1 MKMINQRFILETMM
15 HLYPTVSTE
24 KIRNRRTSLILG
36 ALLSVAVFGQ
46 QAARGV
52 EPTDVSLHASGEA
65 LTQFLG
71 QWCTDCHGPDTQESG
86 LRFDTLSQQWDDP
99 KVAAQWRQIEEQVLF
114 CEMPPEGS
122 DVADSAERKQ
132 FVEAIESQLQ
142 MHGQGFGL
150 AEKMLLP
157 EYGNLLDHDTLFSGE
172 VKQKPYTSA
181 RLWRQRPGIYKK
193 MWGPHYGQ
201 QHWISVKIGGG
212 NQATARNRVQHGPHK
227 GKAISKRYFANEKFA
242 NPFFEY
248 VHRASGITDYA
259 SIMAD
264 QASLEAL
271 LTNAESMAEILTLG
285 LPVTIVTEVKNKD
298 SRHGNNH
305 GSFVGGVE
313 TISHERR
320 GKIPVAFH
328 RIMEATKEV
337 SESDFRDALQ
347 VAFNLFLRREPSP
360 QDVKHYWHNVFQK
373 NAELGNTT
381 ALQAMLIYI
390 AISPEFV
397 YRMETGLTEPDE
409 DGRRFLSPHELVG
422 AIHYA
427 FHNTPAF
434 GVNEF
439 ETIEKYAKNSDPLV
453 KNALT
458 QEQVR
463 RHAKHGWLVERMN
476 EGQLQTREHVE
487 KVIREILGT
496 RSRNLNP
503 NHNSDIDSVTN
514 ARILQFFREFFGYH
528 KAQTVFKDVE
538 KFAGQDEFQ
547 HYHSHTPVRLMYDT
561 DALILHILQED
572 KDVLQQLLTTNKVFV
587 SYWNGSNP
595 EDQIKRAGGRDK
607 YIAKHDSQSYN
618 LDPFEYKTNG
628 KLAITAPSEQRCGIL
643 TQPSW
648 LVAHSGNFDNDPV
661 RRGKWIREKLLAGT
675 VIDVPITVDAQVPDD
690 ESKTLRERFSVVR
703 NEYCWRCHRKMNPL
717 GMPFEAYNHVGR
729 FRELEKGKPVDTS
742 GAILFTGGDHFSGD
756 VSNVREMMEALA
768 KEPKVRQSFLRH
780 MFRFWM
786 GRNESLRDSKT
797 LIAMDKAYLK
807 SGGSFKETLVA
818 LLTSD
823 SFLYR
828 K

>member
-1 MKMINQRFILETMM
+1 MNLK
-15 HLYPTVSTE
+15 PS
-24 KIRNRRTSLILG
+24 
-36 ALLSVAVFGQ
+36 
-46 QAARGV
+46 
-52 EPTDVSLHASGEA
+52 
-65 LTQFLG
+65 
-71 QWCTDCHGPDTQESG
+71 
-86 LRFDTLSQQWDDP
+86 
-99 KVAAQWRQIEEQVLF
+99 
-114 CEMPPEGS
+114 
-122 DVADSAERKQ
+122 RK
-132 FVEAIESQLQ
+132 
-142 MHGQGFGL
+142 
-150 AEKMLLP
+150 
-157 EYGNLLDHDTLFSGE
+157 
-172 VKQKPYTSA
+172 YT
-181 RLWRQRPGIYKK
+181 
-193 MWGPHYGQ
+193 
-201 QHWISVKIGGG
+201 
-212 NQATARNRVQHGPHK
+212 
-227 GKAISKRYFANEKFA
+227 
-242 NPFFEY
+242 
-248 VHRASGITDYA
+248 
-259 SIMAD
+259 
-264 QASLEAL
+264 
-271 LTNAESMAEILTLG
+271 
-285 LPVTIVTEVKNKD
+285 
-298 SRHGNNH
+298 
-305 GSFVGGVE
+305 
-313 TISHERR
+313 
-320 GKIPVAFH
+320 
-328 RIMEATKEV
+328 
-337 SESDFRDALQ
+337 
-347 VAFNLFLRREPSP
+347 
-360 QDVKHYWHNVFQK
+360 
-373 NAELGNTT
+373 
-381 ALQAMLIYI
+381 
-390 AISPEFV
+390 
-397 YRMETGLTEPDE
+397 
-409 DGRRFLSPHELVG
+409 
-422 AIHYA
+422 
-427 FHNTPAF
+427 
-434 GVNEF
+434 
-439 ETIEKYAKNSDPLV
+439 KNSDPLV

-607 YIAKHDSQSYN
+607 YIAKHDAQSYN

-628 KLAITAPSEQRCGIL
+628 KVAITAPSEQRCGVL

-661 RRGKWIREKLLAGT
+661 RRGKWIREKLLAGA
-675 VIDVPITVDAQVPDD
+675 VIDVPITVDAQIPDD

-742 GAILFTGGDHFSGD
+742 GAILFTGGGHFSGD

>member
-1 MKMINQRFILETMM
+1 MC
-15 HLYPTVSTE
+15 LYPIVSTAIFQDWR
-24 KIRNRRTSLILG
+24 KHFSLNGILLVIMLAVLGQSLAFG
-36 ALLSVAVFGQ
+36 ADDVA
-46 QAARGV
+46 
-52 EPTDVSLHASGEA
+52 DSLPASDEV
-65 LTQFLG
+65 LTRFLG
-71 QWCTDCHGPDTQESG
+71 KWCVDCHGPDSQESG
-86 LRFDTLSQQWDDP
+86 LRFDDLSRRWDDP
-99 KVAAQWRQIEEQVLF
+99 KAAEQWRKIGEQVLF
-114 CEMPPEGS
+114 REMPPEGN
-122 DVADSAERKQ
+122 DAPEAGERER
-132 FVEAIESQLQ
+132 FVDKIESRLQ
-142 MHGQGFGL
+142 PYGHGFGL
-150 AEKMLLP
+150 ADKMLLP
-157 EYGNLLDHDTLFSGE
+157 EFGNLLDHDTLFSGQVTE
-172 VKQKPYTSA
+172 KPYTSA
-181 RLWRQRPGIYKK
+181 RLWRQRPEIYRR

-212 NQATARNRVQHGPHK
+212 NEATARNRVQHGPHK

-248 VHRASGITDYA
+248 VHQASGITDYA

-328 RIMEATKEV
+328 RIMKTKGAV
-337 SESDFRDALQ
+337 SEADFRSALQ

-360 QDVKHYWHNVFQK
+360 QNVEHYWENVFLK

-397 YRMETGLTEPDE
+397 YRMETGISEPEE

-434 GVNEF
+434 GVNDF
-439 ETIEKYAKNSDPLV
+439 ETIEKYTKNSDPLV

-463 RHAKHGWLVERMN
+463 RHVTHGWLVERMKAG
-476 EGQLQTREHVE
+476 ELQSREHVE
-487 KVIREILGT
+487 EVVRQILGS

-503 NHNSDIDSVTN
+503 NHNSDINSVTN
-514 ARILQFFREFFGYH
+514 PRVLQFFREFFGYH

-538 KFAGQDEFQ
+538 KFAEQEDFQ
-547 HYHSHTPVRLMYDT
+547 HYQSHTPVRLMYDT
-561 DALILHILQED
+561 DALILHVLEQDQE
-572 KDVLQQLLTTNKVFV
+572 VLQQLLTTNEVFV

-595 EDQIKRAGGRDK
+595 EDQIKRAGGREK
-607 YIAKHDSQSYN
+607 YIAKHDAQSYN
-618 LDPFEYKTNG
+618 FDPFEYATNG
-628 KLAITAPSEQRCGIL
+628 KVAIAAPADQRCGIL

-675 VIDVPITVDAQVPDD
+675 VLDVPITVDAQVPDD
-690 ESKTLRERFSVVR
+690 DTKTLRERFSVVR
-703 NEYCWRCHRKMNPL
+703 NDYCWRCHRKMNPL
-717 GMPFEAYNHVGR
+717 GMPFEAYNHVGK
-729 FRELEKGKPVDTS
+729 FRESEKGKPVDTS
-742 GAILFTGGDHFSGD
+742 GAIQFTGEEQLNGDL
-756 VSNVREMMEALA
+756 SNVREMMERLA
-768 KEPKVRQSFLRH
+768 DSPRVRQSFLRH
-780 MFRFWM
+780 MFRYWM
-786 GRNESLRDSKT
+786 GRNETLRDSQT
-797 LIAMDKAYLK
+797 LMAMDRTYVD
-807 SGGSFKETLVA
+807 SGGSFKETLVT